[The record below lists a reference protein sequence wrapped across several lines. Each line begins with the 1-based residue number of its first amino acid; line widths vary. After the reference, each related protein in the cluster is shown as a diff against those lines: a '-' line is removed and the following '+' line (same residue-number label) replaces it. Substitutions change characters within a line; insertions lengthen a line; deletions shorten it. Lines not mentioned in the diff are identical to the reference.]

1 MAKMSLAQ
9 ACKTKQIGMM
19 NAWDNQRQC
28 HTEGRRPTMVRDRA
42 IVLVLLDTGMRISEL
57 CDLRRE
63 DYYSATGRLIIEHGK
78 GDKQR
83 VVFLGQA
90 AQRAVWSY
98 LRQRGNVAADAPLF
112 IASRSGDAF
121 VSGSVRRVLQR
132 AGDRA
137 GVTGATPHRFRHT
150 YAINFL
156 RNGGNVLELQA
167 LLGHSSM
174 EMVRR

>member
-1 MAKMSLAQ
+1 M
-9 ACKTKQIGMM
+9 
-19 NAWDNQRQC
+19 
-28 HTEGRRPTMVRDRA
+28 
-42 IVLVLLDTGMRISEL
+42 
-57 CDLRRE
+57 
-63 DYYSATGRLIIEHGK
+63 
-78 GDKQR
+78 
-83 VVFLGQA
+83 
-90 AQRAVWSY
+90 
-98 LRQRGNVAADAPLF
+98 AADAPLF

-174 EMVRR
+174 EMVRRYARVAELDLAAAQRRASPADKWKL